1 MQEKK
6 WEREKTGRRLVGRE
20 MEKNHIKKGKE
31 GDRKRFFEKKTKKNH
46 EKYEKRWERKADG

>member
-1 MQEKK
+1 
-6 WEREKTGRRLVGRE
+6 